1 MILLKKLLIRTYI
14 KILYIYIKLYLN
26 KEKRLIISIKNFNN
40 NNNKDKDSK
49 YENDYILDNQK
60 EIIILFPLII

>member
-1 MILLKKLLIRTYI
+1 MILLKKLLILTYI

-40 NNNKDKDSK
+40 NNKNKDSK

>member
-1 MILLKKLLIRTYI
+1 MILLKKLLI
-14 KILYIYIKLYLN
+14 
-26 KEKRLIISIKNFNN
+26 ISIKNFN

-60 EIIILFPLII
+60 EINILFPLII